1 MDLLIA
7 ATAAAHG
14 ARLITRNAS
23 DLVGIEHLVEI
34 VALT

>member
-14 ARLITRNAS
+14 ATLYTRNPD
-23 DLVGIEHLVEI
+23 DLKGPDGLVPV
-34 VALT
+34 VAV